1 MLPIRS
7 FLGAAL
13 LLAGTAAFAPAAG
26 APDKKLPEF
35 ELFDFAQTGASSVA
49 DLAGRAVLYEFFA
62 FW

>member
-35 ELFDFAQTGASSVA
+35 ELFDFAQTGATSVA
-49 DLAGRAVLYEFFA
+49 DLAGRAVL
-62 FW
+62 